1 MSNQNSAALHNAW
14 DGTTKLQ
21 GPLCLCRSIHLMT
34 ENAIIEVNNH
44 VVFCLSTAPTTAH
57 GLINTDNAFPGQSV
71 CSTVQKKRQRISNG
85 PLIRTD
91 AFLSLVITV
100 VNPIDLLRSTYTL
113 LHNPIQQWWWGQIRS
128 HFVYTADNPQLVA
141 VHSHNS
147 RGEQTKIDW
156 PTQ

>member
-21 GPLCLCRSIHLMT
+21 GPLCLCPSIHLMT

-57 GLINTDNAFPGQSV
+57 RLINTDNAFPGQSV

-100 VNPIDLLRSTYTL
+100 VNPIDLLRSTYTYCT
-113 LHNPIQQWWWGQIRS
+113 IRS
-128 HFVYTADNPQLVA
+128 SSGGGDRFVDTLYIRQIILSWSQYTLTTREENGL
-141 VHSHNS
+141 
-147 RGEQTKIDW
+147 K
-156 PTQ
+156 